1 MLSRILGK
9 TAGLLG
15 FWDDNKDKEFLLPNG
30 SFVYTNS
37 SFETIH
43 KEFGEKCELYIN
55 FKFIRL
61 N

>member
-30 SFVYTNS
+30 IKSLGRNVSYISTSNSFD
-37 SFETIH
+37 
-43 KEFGEKCELYIN
+43 
-55 FKFIRL
+55 
-61 N
+61 